1 MIKMK
6 DHVALLE
13 KEIRELEI
21 NLERAKKKP
30 GVQEQELNCLN
41 KKLEL
46 KRDILTLVKISTDSV
61 KI

>member
-1 MIKMK
+1 MNEHIK
-6 DHVALLE
+6 LLE

-30 GVQEQELNCLN
+30 GVQEQELTCLN

-46 KRDILTLVKISTDSV
+46 KQDILCLVTVYGGVSA
-61 KI
+61 